1 MESRTLEITA
11 KNGIK
16 YQFVEFR
23 LFGIS
28 VNAYSWFRDRWN
40 RLSISFNS
48 LAEAEEWVNQL
59 NEKYEAQKNERRFES
74 KMPQSAYYSMTGYY
88 GD

>member
-11 KNGIK
+11 KNGIR

-28 VNAYSWFRDRWN
+28 VNAYSWFRDRLN

-59 NEKYEAQKNERRFES
+59 NESMRLRRMS
-74 KMPQSAYYSMTGYY
+74 T
-88 GD
+88 DLRVRCHRVHIIR